1 MDLKST
7 YNKIAQDWFTDHD
20 TSTQA
25 TPSIDKFVSFLKEG
39 STVLDVGCGPGLK
52 AKYLN
57 SLGFKITGID
67 FSEEMIT
74 IAKKNSPSSD
84 FQVKDITKPLGFT
97 EKFDGVFAHAVL
109 LHIPK
114 QEIKSV
120 LQNLSAVLNAGGYL
134 YVSVKELQAGKPQE
148 EIVTES
154 DYGYEYERFFSYF
167 TLPEIKEY
175 LEDSNF
181 TVVFENLD
189 TSRNASWVKVIAQK
203 NKIAE

>member
-25 TPSIDKFVSFLKEG
+25 NPSIDKFASFLKEG
-39 STVLDVGCGPGLK
+39 DAVLDVGCGPGLK

-57 SLGFKITGID
+57 SIGFKITGID
-67 FSEEMIT
+67 FSEEMIA

-84 FQVKDITKPLGFT
+84 FEVKDITKPLGFT
-97 EKFDGVFAHAVL
+97 EKFDGIFAHAVL

-120 LQNLSAVLNAGGYL
+120 LQNLSAVLNSGGYL
-134 YVSVKELQAGKPQE
+134 YVSVKELQAGNPQE
-148 EIVTES
+148 EIVKES
-154 DYGYEYERFFSYF
+154 DYGYEYERFFSYY

-189 TSRNASWVKVIAQK
+189 TSRNASWVKVIAK
-203 NKIAE
+203 KT